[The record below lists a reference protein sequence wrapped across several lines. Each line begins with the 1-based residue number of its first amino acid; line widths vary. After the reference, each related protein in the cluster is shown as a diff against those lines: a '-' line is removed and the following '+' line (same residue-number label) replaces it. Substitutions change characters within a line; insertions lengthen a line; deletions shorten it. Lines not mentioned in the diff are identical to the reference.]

1 MSDAVSADV
10 AVIGLGAFGSAVL
23 YQLARRGVRA
33 IGIDQFTPPHTQGSS
48 HGETRITRLA
58 AGEGDAYVP
67 FVRRSHEIWR
77 ELEHESGQSL
87 LVQTG
92 GLIMAPRD
100 SAARHHGR
108 ENFVRR
114 TLAIAER
121 FGIAHE
127 TLDAAEIVAR
137 YPQFMLRGDELGYFE
152 PTAGMLMPERCVA
165 VQLRLAE
172 RYGAQLRLN
181 ERVTGLAQDG
191 DGVRITTQA
200 GIVRAARAVLT
211 GGPWMPKL
219 APAALRPLA
228 RVYRQALHWFAPQDT
243 AAYAAD
249 RFPVFIWM
257 HGEQEED
264 YFYGFP
270 TPDGLSGVK
279 VATEVYQSTTDP
291 DEVDRNVSPGESE
304 KMFAEHVDNRLR
316 GVAPAALKAA
326 ACLYTVTPDSGFI
339 VDDLP
344 GEVRTL
350 AVSACSGHGFKHSAA
365 MGEAVAQ
372 RLTEGASTLDLMPF
386 ALRRFDLAAVKGSLA
401 RAESDHFGPY
411 PTALK
416 KLAHSFGVN

>member
-1 MSDAVSADV
+1 MSDFVSADV

-23 YQLARRGVRA
+23 YQLARRGVRV
-33 IGIDQFTPPHTQGSS
+33 IGIDQFVPPHPMGSS

-58 AGEGDAYVP
+58 AGEGAAYVP

-77 ELEHESGQSL
+77 EIEDESGETL

-92 GLIMAPRD
+92 GLIMAPQD

-114 TLAIAER
+114 TLGIAER

-127 TLDAAEIVAR
+127 KLNAAEIAAR

-165 VQLRLAE
+165 AQLCLAE
-172 RYGAQLRLN
+172 RHGAKLRLN
-181 ERVTGLAQDG
+181 EPATGLAQDG
-191 DGVRITTQA
+191 DGVRITTQT
-200 GIVRAARAVLT
+200 GVVRAARAVLT
-211 GGPWMPKL
+211 AGPWMAKL
-219 APAALRPLA
+219 APASLRPLA
-228 RVYRQALHWFAPQDT
+228 RVYRQTLHWFRPQDSS
-243 AAYAAD
+243 AYAAG

-270 TPDGLSGVK
+270 TPDGSSGVK
-279 VATEVYQSTTDP
+279 VATETYRRAIDP
-291 DEVDRNVSPGESE
+291 DEVDRSVSPGESARV
-304 KMFAEHVDNRLR
+304 FAEHVDHRLR
-316 GVAPAALKAA
+316 GVTATALKAA
-326 ACLYTVTPDSGFI
+326 TCLYTVTPDSGFI

-344 GEVRTL
+344 GQVRIL

-365 MGEAVAQ
+365 VGEAVAQ
-372 RLTEGASTLDLMPF
+372 RLTEDGSVLDLTPF
-386 ALRRFDLAAVKGSLA
+386 ALRRFDIAATTGRVA
-401 RAESDHFGPY
+401 IPR
-411 PTALK
+411 
-416 KLAHSFGVN
+416 